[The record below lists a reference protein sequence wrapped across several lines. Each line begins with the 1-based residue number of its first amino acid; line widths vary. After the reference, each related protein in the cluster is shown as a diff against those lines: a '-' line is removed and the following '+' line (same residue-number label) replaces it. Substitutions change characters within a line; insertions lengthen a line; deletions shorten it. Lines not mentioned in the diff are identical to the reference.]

1 MELIIATPNHEE
13 TDMFNTDNMDSK
25 DSEIKYLKFKNRQLI
40 EENKFLLAMLGEAIG
55 NRTIVISEEVLER
68 KPRFK
73 VEENLEGD
81 MIIRR
86 KR

>member
-1 MELIIATPNHEE
+1 MELIIATPNNEE

-86 KR
+86 RR

>member
-1 MELIIATPNHEE
+1 MELIITPNHEE
-13 TDMFNTDNMDSK
+13 TDMFNTDSMDSK